1 MTQDTPPPVQAA
13 ANTPH
18 GGWMEELSAASVSQ
32 PVPDALKT
40 MKMDRVFW
48 SHFSPN
54 LGPGGWVTG
63 ALLVSLGLDFRAGV
77 AAVLLGNLIGA
88 LPVALAAAI
97 GHPPA

>member
-1 MTQDTPPPVQAA
+1 MTQDTPQPAQAA
-13 ANTPH
+13 PRN
-18 GGWMEELSAASVSQ
+18 GWMEDLSAASVSQ

-63 ALLVSLGLDFRAGV
+63 ALLVSMGLDFRAGV
-77 AAVLLGNLIGA
+77 ATVLLGNLIGA

-97 GHPPA
+97 GPP